1 MKLGI
6 PIVLSAPSGAGKTT
20 LVNLILK
27 KIKGLGH
34 SISTTTRPPL
44 HGERNGKDYFFLSK
58 REFLRKKKANK
69 FVETAIVH
77 GYYYGTLKEQLD
89 KNLKAGKNVVL
100 NIDVKGALNV
110 KKIYPESL
118 LIFIV
123 PPSMNILKRRL
134 KDRQRDTEKEI
145 EKRLKNAKKEM
156 KYQKYYDY
164 VVVND
169 ILQEAFNKIKRI
181 LKLHPNVAG

>member
-1 MKLGI
+1 MKPGI
-6 PIVLSAPSGAGKTT
+6 PIVISAPSGAGKTT
-20 LVNLILK
+20 IVNLILK
-27 KIKGLGH
+27 RIKGLKY
-34 SISTTTRPPL
+34 SISTTTRPPSKN
-44 HGERNGKDYFFLSK
+44 EKNGRDYYFLSK
-58 REFLRKKKANK
+58 KEFLNKRKARK
-69 FVETAIVH
+69 FIETAIVH
-77 GYYYGTLKEQLD
+77 GYYYGTLKEKLD
-89 KNLKAGKNVVL
+89 NNLKKGKDVVL